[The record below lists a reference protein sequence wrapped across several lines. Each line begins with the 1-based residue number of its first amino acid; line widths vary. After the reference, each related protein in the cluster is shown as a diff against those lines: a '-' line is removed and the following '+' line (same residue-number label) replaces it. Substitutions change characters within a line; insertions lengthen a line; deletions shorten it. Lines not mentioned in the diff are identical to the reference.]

1 MQNIFLYV
9 YIRLG
14 EYFGG
19 DVSYIQAV
27 KFIIIALIVV
37 AIVTYIGVITWQ
49 NKNYQIQIAE
59 LSKQIAMA
67 DTMIDNQNAKI
78 EELQINIQEKSKQYK
93 IAEQNIQKYK
103 QEKLEY
109 IKILDNATCEE
120 RMNYIL
126 QLQKEF
132 QYAK

>member
-1 MQNIFLYV
+1 MSYV
-9 YIRLG
+9 NG
-14 EYFGG
+14 
-19 DVSYIQAV
+19 V
-27 KFIIIALIVV
+27 KFIIIALILV
-37 AIVTYIGVITWQ
+37 AIITYIGVITWQ
-49 NKNYQIQIAE
+49 NKSYQVEIAE

-67 DTMIDNQNAKI
+67 DTMIDNQNSKI
-78 EELQINIQEKSKQYK
+78 EELEINIQEKLKQYQ

-109 IKILDNATCEE
+109 IKTLDNASCEE

-132 QYAK
+132 QYD

>member
-1 MQNIFLYV
+1 MSYV
-9 YIRLG
+9 NGI
-14 EYFGG
+14 
-19 DVSYIQAV
+19 
-27 KFIIIALIVV
+27 KFIIIALIIV
-37 AIVTYIGVITWQ
+37 AIVTYIGVINWQ

-67 DTMIDNQNAKI
+67 DTMIDTQNSKI
-78 EELQINIQEKSKQYK
+78 QELEINIQEKTQQYK
-93 IAEQNIQKYK
+93 IAEENIQKYK

-109 IKILDNATCEE
+109 IKTLDNASCED

-132 QYAK
+132 YYGEK